1 MSEYN
6 PGDRRP
12 RRRPDRLR
20 ANRPLIGD
28 AATLP
33 AAAPQEGHTD
43 IGGAADSDD
52 PAVEGG
58 NPRAIASS
66 VQKTRP
72 TMHEAK
78 AAVAG
83 VFDRAANAY
92 GRSGADFFGHA
103 GRMLVR
109 AVDRSPA
116 KWFSMSALVLVPVRS
131 PRPRRGVR
139 RVGSSPST
147 SLPQWSGAFATR
159 RPTVGSRSR
168 GAPRRRGASMG
179 AEDGV
184 DAVLAGFVLFF
195 LPEPLTALQRYSTAL
210 RPGGRFGASWFGDDD
225 ARWKPV
231 FEAIQPYQRSGPPAP
246 PRHPLFAS
254 VEALQ
259 AALVDAGFASA
270 TTTEEEYVLHF
281 ADAEQWY
288 AWSWSHGMR
297 GMWERIPD
305 DKRDAARA
313 AATEAMQAT
322 YDEAGAPT
330 LRVNLRYTIATR

>member
-1 MSEYN
+1 
-6 PGDRRP
+6 
-12 RRRPDRLR
+12 
-20 ANRPLIGD
+20 
-28 AATLP
+28 
-33 AAAPQEGHTD
+33 
-43 IGGAADSDD
+43 
-52 PAVEGG
+52 
-58 NPRAIASS
+58 
-66 VQKTRP
+66 
-72 TMHEAK
+72 MHEAK

-109 AVDRSPA
+109 AVDPQPGEVVLDVGAGAGACTFPA
-116 KWFSMSALVLVPVRS
+116 AEAVGPAGRVVAIDLAPSMVGRIRDEAADRGLAQVEARLGDAERPWVP
-131 PRPRRGVR
+131 
-139 RVGSSPST
+139 
-147 SLPQWSGAFATR
+147 
-159 RPTVGSRSR
+159 
-168 GAPRRRGASMG
+168 
-179 AEDGV
+179 EDGV
-184 DAVLAGFVLFF
+184 DAVLAGFVLFL

-246 PRHPLFAS
+246 PRHPIFAS
-254 VEALQ
+254 VEALE